1 MHCQIRH
8 LALQTVTI
16 LLSLTQRRF
25 CRNNNIAKKMLLR
38 SAQKLRLITIIAVLI
53 QRKAQH
59 IRRLIHATVLAV
71 QRMNLLIIDNRDIH
85 LGLLRQLVQACHR
98 LQALLQT
105 LQHLRCQLQLLLI
118 IF

>member
-1 MHCQIRH
+1 MHRQIRH

-16 LLSLTQRRF
+16 LLGLTQRRF
-25 CRNNNIAKKMLLR
+25 GRNNNIAKKMLLR
-38 SAQKLRLITIIAVLI
+38 SAQKLRLIAIVAVLI

-59 IRRLIHATVLAV
+59 IRRLVHAAVLAV

-85 LGLLRQLVQACHR
+85 LGILRQLVQACHR
-98 LQALLQT
+98 LQALLQA